1 MSLPLRVLILKDR
14 PSDVELILHELR
26 HAGFEP
32 AWQRVES
39 EADYLSA
46 LDPKLDL
53 ILADH
58 RLAQFDGM
66 DALQLLKQRGLDI
79 PFILV
84 SGTIGEEAVVEAMR
98 QGAADYLIKDRLP
111 RLGPAVTRALEEKR
125 LRSEKQRIH
134 EELRLSERRLA
145 NVLDHAAE
153 AIIALNNSYR
163 IIVFNRAAERMFGY
177 RTDEILGQPLDLLLP
192 ERFAEGHRQHAR
204 NFAAATETARSI
216 SHREELCARR
226 KDGSEFPVEIGLSKL
241 SEGGDVIF
249 TAMVVDTSARQRAEQ
264 ALRESEKRFRAL
276 IESSSDGIALTDADG
291 KILYD
296 SPAIT
301 PILGYAPGERLGRS
315 VFEFTHPDE
324 RQTSMERF
332 ARLAQQ
338 LGAVVKSQGR
348 FRHKDGS
355 WRWIEGVRSNLLH
368 QPGVQAIV
376 VNYRDVTERVRA
388 QQRLTAQYTVSRHLA
403 ESGTLAEASPKIL
416 QALCECLEWDQ
427 GEAWGVLWSADLQ
440 ANALHFTGTWYPSS
454 LTFPEFE
461 AVTRQIEF
469 APGVG
474 LPGRVWASGEPAWIP
489 DVTQDVNFLRA
500 PIAAKEGLRAGFAF
514 PLKTDGGVLGVI
526 GFFSREIRQPDN
538 DLLQMFTSISNQ
550 ISQFIKRKQS
560 EEALKESE
568 KYFRSLIEN
577 ASDVITVLD
586 GAGTI
591 LYESASLERVLG
603 YKPEELLG
611 RNAFELVHPDDLAG
625 IVEAFAR
632 GFQSL
637 ASTQL
642 VEARIRHKDDS
653 WRVVEMIGKP
663 APDRTGQMIGIV
675 NSRDIT
681 DRKRAEEEQARLTAI
696 LQSTTDLVATAD
708 LRGFVQDINRAG
720 REMLG
725 LSEDQD
731 VTSTRIADYH
741 TEAAAAVVM
750 HEGIPAAMESG
761 YWSGETAL
769 VSRDGRVIPVSQ
781 VIIAHKGRDGSIRYL
796 STIAR
801 DITERKQAE
810 EALRQSEATQRLVLS
825 NIDEIAYSV
834 QLTEDDPFA
843 GIVRF
848 VSSRVESGLGYSP
861 HEFMEN
867 PRFWASYLHPDEITT
882 FKAQTREIFASQ
894 RPGTREYQVR
904 HKHTGEYHWMEDRIV
919 PELDEAGRVV
929 GVFGVARDVTERK
942 QAEAAIRQ
950 QLAEL
955 KVLHAIAVLGVAV
968 LDEDE
973 LIEKA
978 TRVIGDT
985 LYPDEFGVLLL
996 DEAAG
1001 SLRIHPSYRGI
1012 PDELKRD
1019 LIPLGRGVTGQVA
1032 ATGQPRRIGDAA
1044 REPDFLIFE
1053 MGTRSELCVPLK
1065 VGEKVIGVIDAES
1078 ARLDAYSEADERLLA
1093 TLAGQLATA
1102 IERLRAQ
1109 KAEGER
1115 VSELK
1120 ALAQVS
1126 MALRTASTRA
1136 EMLPV
1141 ILDQLLTL
1149 LKVDGALLATRD
1161 PASAETVIELG
1172 RGAAGTSL
1180 TGERLPPREGIAGY
1194 VIATG
1199 QPYLS
1204 NTVLSDPHLARPDL
1218 LLRGIGAVACVPL
1231 IVQAQTVGALCVLSA
1246 KETGADEARLL
1257 AAVADIAANAIHRAT
1272 LHEQTERRLQHVTAL
1287 SAINRAITSIFSLDV
1302 SLTTLI
1308 RQATVQLGVDAASV
1322 FLFDSSLQTLD
1333 LVREYGF
1340 RTRAV
1345 GHVQLRLGEGY
1356 AGRAALERQ
1365 TVHIPNLMEEHD
1377 NPRMARALA
1386 GEGFISFYAVPLIAK
1401 GQLKGVLA
1409 VLHRSLL
1416 IPDEEWLD
1424 FLDSLAW
1431 QAAIAINSAQ
1441 LFENLQHSNLDLALA
1456 YDATIEGWSRAMD
1469 LRDKETEGHTQ
1480 RVTETTE
1487 RLARVMGMSGAE
1499 MVHIRRG
1506 ALLHD
1511 IGKMGV
1517 PDSILLKP
1525 GSLTDEEWVVMRRH
1539 PQFAYDMLLPI
1550 RYLHPALDIPYCHHE
1565 KWDGTGYPR
1574 SLKGEQ
1580 IPLAARLFAVVDVWD
1595 ALRSDRPYRPAWPE
1609 DKARA
1614 YITEQA
1620 GKHFDPK
1627 VVDAF
1632 LTLTATNLSDTN
1644 DA

>member
-1 MSLPLRVLILKDR
+1 
-14 PSDVELILHELR
+14 
-26 HAGFEP
+26 
-32 AWQRVES
+32 
-39 EADYLSA
+39 
-46 LDPKLDL
+46 
-53 ILADH
+53 
-58 RLAQFDGM
+58 
-66 DALQLLKQRGLDI
+66 
-79 PFILV
+79 
-84 SGTIGEEAVVEAMR
+84 
-98 QGAADYLIKDRLP
+98 
-111 RLGPAVTRALEEKR
+111 
-125 LRSEKQRIH
+125 
-134 EELRLSERRLA
+134 
-145 NVLDHAAE
+145 
-153 AIIALNNSYR
+153 
-163 IIVFNRAAERMFGY
+163 
-177 RTDEILGQPLDLLLP
+177 
-192 ERFAEGHRQHAR
+192 
-204 NFAAATETARSI
+204 
-216 SHREELCARR
+216 
-226 KDGSEFPVEIGLSKL
+226 
-241 SEGGDVIF
+241 
-249 TAMVVDTSARQRAEQ
+249 
-264 ALRESEKRFRAL
+264 
-276 IESSSDGIALTDADG
+276 
-291 KILYD
+291 
-296 SPAIT
+296 
-301 PILGYAPGERLGRS
+301 
-315 VFEFTHPDE
+315 
-324 RQTSMERF
+324 
-332 ARLAQQ
+332 
-338 LGAVVKSQGR
+338 
-348 FRHKDGS
+348 
-355 WRWIEGVRSNLLH
+355 
-368 QPGVQAIV
+368 
-376 VNYRDVTERVRA
+376 
-388 QQRLTAQYTVSRHLA
+388 
-403 ESGTLAEASPKIL
+403 
-416 QALCECLEWDQ
+416 
-427 GEAWGVLWSADLQ
+427 
-440 ANALHFTGTWYPSS
+440 
-454 LTFPEFE
+454 
-461 AVTRQIEF
+461 
-469 APGVG
+469 
-474 LPGRVWASGEPAWIP
+474 
-489 DVTQDVNFLRA
+489 
-500 PIAAKEGLRAGFAF
+500 
-514 PLKTDGGVLGVI
+514 
-526 GFFSREIRQPDN
+526 
-538 DLLQMFTSISNQ
+538 
-550 ISQFIKRKQS
+550 
-560 EEALKESE
+560 
-568 KYFRSLIEN
+568 
-577 ASDVITVLD
+577 
-586 GAGTI
+586 
-591 LYESASLERVLG
+591 
-603 YKPEELLG
+603 
-611 RNAFELVHPDDLAG
+611 
-625 IVEAFAR
+625 
-632 GFQSL
+632 
-637 ASTQL
+637 
-642 VEARIRHKDDS
+642 
-653 WRVVEMIGKP
+653 
-663 APDRTGQMIGIV
+663 
-675 NSRDIT
+675 
-681 DRKRAEEEQARLTAI
+681 
-696 LQSTTDLVATAD
+696 
-708 LRGFVQDINRAG
+708 
-720 REMLG
+720 
-725 LSEDQD
+725 
-731 VTSTRIADYH
+731 
-741 TEAAAAVVM
+741 
-750 HEGIPAAMESG
+750 
-761 YWSGETAL
+761 
-769 VSRDGRVIPVSQ
+769 
-781 VIIAHKGRDGSIRYL
+781 
-796 STIAR
+796 
-801 DITERKQAE
+801 
-810 EALRQSEATQRLVLS
+810 
-825 NIDEIAYSV
+825 
-834 QLTEDDPFA
+834 
-843 GIVRF
+843 
-848 VSSRVESGLGYSP
+848 
-861 HEFMEN
+861 
-867 PRFWASYLHPDEITT
+867 
-882 FKAQTREIFASQ
+882 
-894 RPGTREYQVR
+894 
-904 HKHTGEYHWMEDRIV
+904 
-919 PELDEAGRVV
+919 
-929 GVFGVARDVTERK
+929 
-942 QAEAAIRQ
+942 
-950 QLAEL
+950 
-955 KVLHAIAVLGVAV
+955 
-968 LDEDE
+968 
-973 LIEKA
+973 
-978 TRVIGDT
+978 
-985 LYPDEFGVLLL
+985 
-996 DEAAG
+996 
-1001 SLRIHPSYRGI
+1001 
-1012 PDELKRD
+1012 
-1019 LIPLGRGVTGQVA
+1019 
-1032 ATGQPRRIGDAA
+1032 
-1044 REPDFLIFE
+1044 
-1053 MGTRSELCVPLK
+1053 
-1065 VGEKVIGVIDAES
+1065 
-1078 ARLDAYSEADERLLA
+1078 
-1093 TLAGQLATA
+1093 
-1102 IERLRAQ
+1102 
-1109 KAEGER
+1109 